1 MIYACNVRIINIFV
15 HYFQLKFK
23 HFEAKVSIGRI
34 FSTRLNV
41 HPHSLLYQ
49 RASLWRT
56 AYENR
61 YMTHPLFREDR
72 FDLHEWHSDIPS
84 LQSSNTKSE
93 SELTYA
99 KEKFKKSTNL
109 TKIVGVPW
117 VKIGD
122 NLSHVVSEFD
132 EKLTTKRNVLSYI
145 ASIYNPLGLMSAIH
159 IIGKIIY
166 REEYDK
172 KLSWD
177 TKIPQILK

>member
-15 HYFQLKFK
+15 HYFQLNSK
-23 HFEAKVSIGRI
+23 HFEAKVSTGRI

-49 RASLWRT
+49 QASLWRI

-61 YMTHPLFREDR
+61 YVTHPLFWEDR

-93 SELTYA
+93 GELTYA

-109 TKIVGVPW
+109 TKIVGVSW

-122 NLSHVVSEFD
+122 ILSHVVSEFD
-132 EKLTTKRNVLSYI
+132 EKLTTKRNVVSYI
-145 ASIYNPLGLMSAIH
+145 TSIYNPLGLISATH
-159 IIGKIIY
+159 FIGKVIY

>member
-1 MIYACNVRIINIFV
+1 MYVDDLVSGSNTKEEAEVIK
-15 HYFQLKFK
+15 QKFIE
-23 HFEAKVSIGRI
+23 F
-34 FSTRLNV
+34 
-41 HPHSLLYQ
+41 
-49 RASLWRT
+49 
-56 AYENR
+56 
-61 YMTHPLFREDR
+61 FRKGG
-72 FDLHEWHSDIPS
+72 FNLHKWHSNIPS

-132 EKLTTKRNVLSYI
+132 EKLATKRNVVSYI
-145 ASIYNPLGLMSAIH
+145 TSIDNPLGLISATH
-159 IIGKIIY
+159 FIGKVIY

-172 KLSWD
+172 KRS
-177 TKIPQILK
+177 